1 MKFEDS
7 RYPASSYWKFQENF
21 KDYGNIALKT
31 KKSKSLSSLSNYSES
46 LSNLQKSL
54 EENSTILEENFTT
67 ASTATTANHPATTLF
82 PTMKLQLGIGM
93 NLALHGF
100 GSKISLIDSF
110 ISSFG
115 GAAGA
120 GGDTEYIKFY
130 RIRAYQQFHSL
141 QEDLSRIFGAT
152 SSSSDF
158 PRKLPDMISFIS
170 ENFLVTKGMLYIFI
184 IEGIDSSS
192 FRGTKLHL
200 LNILNKNPLVRLV
213 LTMSHANSPSLLQH
227 PAHELSLCWHN
238 VSSTEGCC
246 GWNGPDLLM
255 TVLENNMDEQ
265 LLEGRKVE
273 GAKWVLES
281 LTKTGREVFSV
292 IAEYQINLMSTDSS
306 NGSGGFGG
314 GGVNEYDV
322 DGDED
327 EEDDTNSNKKD
338 FTRISIS
345 VVEWYQQCQENFI
358 VSNESSFRTQLT
370 EFRDHELI
378 CAASNAA
385 NSNNSSS
392 HFYIPFTRTQI
403 ISLLQSVN

>member
-7 RYPASSYWKFQENF
+7 RYPACSYWKFQENF

-31 KKSKSLSSLSNYSES
+31 KKSKSLTSLSNYSES

-54 EENSTILEENFTT
+54 EENNS
-67 ASTATTANHPATTLF
+67 ATTTYHHPAITLF

-100 GSKISLIDSF
+100 GSKISLIDAF

-115 GAAGA
+115 GG

-130 RIRAYQQFHSL
+130 RIKAYQQFHSL
-141 QEDLSRIFGAT
+141 QEDLSTIFGAT
-152 SSSSDF
+152 SDF
-158 PRKLPDMISFIS
+158 PRKLPDMISYIS
-170 ENFLVTKGMLYIFI
+170 ENLLVTKGMLYIFI

-192 FRGTKLHL
+192 SFKGTNLHVL
-200 LNILNKNPLVRLV
+200 DMLNKNPLVRLV

-238 VSSTEGCC
+238 VSSTEGFC

-292 IAEYQINLMSTDSS
+292 IAEYQINLMSTDST
-306 NGSGGFGG
+306 NGGI
-314 GGVNEYDV
+314 GVGVDA

-327 EEDDTNSNKKD
+327 GDEEEDDSNSNKKD
-338 FTRISIS
+338 FSRISIS

-378 CAASNAA
+378 CAASNVA
-385 NSNNSSS
+385 NSSNSSS